1 MGQFPPKRTEFGLQ
15 TLDEITGKKEEEKP
29 QLSQDEKKFE
39 RAVDHEQDQ
48 RYFENTDEVNTFWR
62 GLWETESKDNLDVNW
77 IKEVEESMGAE
88 VSEEEIAERVEVT
101 TDEVKRVIGK
111 KRNWSGA
118 GRDKIR
124 NFWWKKLTVLH
135 KHIASVFETLINE
148 ERDIDLQWLVME
160 ETDMIRKEGEWS
172 AANQR
177 PITLLNTCYKWLT
190 GILKDKMESYLEK
203 FNMLQCDQRGG
214 RKGTWGVVKNLMID
228 AMVLEECCMR
238 KKNLS

>member
-1 MGQFPPKRTEFGLQ
+1 M
-15 TLDEITGKKEEEKP
+15 D
-29 QLSQDEKKFE
+29 
-39 RAVDHEQDQ
+39 
-48 RYFENTDEVNTFWR
+48 TFWR

-101 TDEVKRVIGK
+101 TDEVKRTIGK

-148 ERDIDLQWLVME
+148 ERDIDLQWLVMG
-160 ETDMIRKEGEWS
+160 ETDMIPVK
-172 AANQR
+172 
-177 PITLLNTCYKWLT
+177 I
-190 GILKDKMESYLEK
+190 
-203 FNMLQCDQRGG
+203 ML
-214 RKGTWGVVKNLMID
+214 
-228 AMVLEECCMR
+228 
-238 KKNLS
+238 